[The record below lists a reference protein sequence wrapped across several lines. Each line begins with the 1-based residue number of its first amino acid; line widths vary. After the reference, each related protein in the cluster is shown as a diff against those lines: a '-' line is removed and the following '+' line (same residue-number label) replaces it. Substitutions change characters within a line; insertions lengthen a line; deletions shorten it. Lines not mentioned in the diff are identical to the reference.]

1 MVGGARARAR
11 AGGGVGAGA
20 GVGAEI
26 GDLFKVTRK

>member
-1 MVGGARARAR
+1 MRVRVGWGC
-11 AGGGVGAGA
+11 VCAGA

>member
-1 MVGGARARAR
+1 MVGGARAR